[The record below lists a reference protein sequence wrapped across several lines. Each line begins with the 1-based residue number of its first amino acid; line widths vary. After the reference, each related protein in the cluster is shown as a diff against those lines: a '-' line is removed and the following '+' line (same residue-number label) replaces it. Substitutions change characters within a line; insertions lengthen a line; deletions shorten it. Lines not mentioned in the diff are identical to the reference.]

1 MQLRCMI
8 YYLSG
13 VEVPAQPKSLQA
25 SRRHALKFFEPE
37 SLTRIANTLERL
49 VALYERD
56 LIDRGVV
63 IDLPATPEGE
73 GEILVTDDDD
83 VAALIAR
90 IRSNQPTGVGE
101 SGFYVGGDDSAFRTP
116 APQAGQTTEVGS
128 TGWLDQTLFG
138 SGWGI
143 NVGPEGAEE
152 SGASPDRNGSTGVPA
167 SSYVRRQGNS
177 PEPQG

>member
-1 MQLRCMI
+1 MAFL
-8 YYLSG
+8 
-13 VEVPAQPKSLQA
+13 EPKSLI
-25 SRRHALKFFEPE
+25 
-37 SLTRIANTLERL
+37 RIADALERL
-49 VALYERD
+49 TALYERD

-63 IDLPATPEGE
+63 LDIPLASQGE
-73 GEILVTDDDD
+73 GEILETDDAV

-116 APQAGQTTEVGS
+116 APEKGQTTEVGS
-128 TGWLDQTLFG
+128 SGWLDQTLFG
-138 SGWGI
+138 TGWGI

-152 SGASPDRNGSTGVPA
+152 SGTGPYSDGSPGIPAASHVRGQGS
-167 SSYVRRQGNS
+167 S